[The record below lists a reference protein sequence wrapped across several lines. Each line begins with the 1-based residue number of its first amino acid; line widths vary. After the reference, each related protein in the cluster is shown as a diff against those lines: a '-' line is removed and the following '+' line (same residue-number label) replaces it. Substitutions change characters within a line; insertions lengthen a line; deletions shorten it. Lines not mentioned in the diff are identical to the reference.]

1 VPPVTTGHVGYID
14 ESIHDD
20 PGLYLM
26 GIVFADPS
34 ISKKVECELSALIP
48 VPRRVHWHA
57 EDDGTRAELVKAVS
71 TLPVSAQVYVCS
83 FDAPGRK
90 EAARAK
96 ALRWI
101 VLELDHGVR
110 HLILDRRQEAQN
122 AVDRRVLGGL
132 AGRPPRFTLEHR
144 GSTGEPLLWLADIV
158 VGAVAGQ
165 VLGRTSAYAETLRNV
180 LRRVSVDKPEG
191 RG

>member
-1 VPPVTTGHVGYID
+1 MAVVVA
-14 ESIHDD
+14 D
-20 PGLYLM
+20 PGVS
-26 GIVFADPS
+26 GQVG
-34 ISKKVECELSALIP
+34 CELSELIP

-57 EDDGTRAELVKAVS
+57 EDDRTRADLVKVVS
-71 TLPVSAQVYVCS
+71 TLPVSAHVYACT

-96 ALRWI
+96 VLRWI
-101 VLELDHGVR
+101 VLELDRGVR

-132 AGRPPRFTLEHR
+132 AGRPPRFTVEHR
-144 GSTGEPLLWLADIV
+144 GSAGEPLLWLADIV

-165 VLGRTSAYAETLRNV
+165 VLGRTSAYAEALGDV
-180 LRRVSVDKPEG
+180 LKRVSVDKPEKCG
-191 RG
+191 